1 MSEGASNALVG
12 KKPSGLPRLRAKS
25 SCFTLIEV
33 LVATTILLA
42 TIVVS
47 SNIYLTSIASTSA
60 ASNHLVIN
68 RIVPSLM
75 DGIQFSIRQGAQQG
89 QTTLGN
95 QGVEWDVKYQWS
107 AVVERSSSAPQYF
120 SDIERRWVRSE
131 RQYQLWAVALTL
143 ELNGTTR
150 EVSYRELAWGPG

>member
-1 MSEGASNALVG
+1 MSAGATNALVR
-12 KKPSGLPRLRAKS
+12 KKPSDLPSLRAKS
-25 SCFTLIEV
+25 AGFTLIEV

-42 TIVVS
+42 TIAVS
-47 SNIYLTSIASTSA
+47 SNIYLTSIANSSA

-68 RIVPSLM
+68 RVAPSLI

-95 QGVEWDVKYQWS
+95 QGVEWDVKYQWN

-120 SDIERRWVRSE
+120 SDIERRWIRSE

-150 EVSYRELAWGPG
+150 ELRYRELAWGPG

>member
-1 MSEGASNALVG
+1 
-12 KKPSGLPRLRAKS
+12 
-25 SCFTLIEV
+25 
-33 LVATTILLA
+33 
-42 TIVVS
+42 
-47 SNIYLTSIASTSA
+47 
-60 ASNHLVIN
+60 
-68 RIVPSLM
+68 
-75 DGIQFSIRQGAQQG
+75 
-89 QTTLGN
+89 
-95 QGVEWDVKYQWS
+95 VKYQWN

>member
-1 MSEGASNALVG
+1 MVSPQAS
-12 KKPSGLPRLRAKS
+12 KESGG
-25 SCFTLIEV
+25 FTLIEV

-42 TIVVS
+42 TIAVS
-47 SNIYLTSIASTSA
+47 SNIYLTSIANSSA

-68 RIVPSLM
+68 RVAPSLI

-95 QGVEWDVKYQWS
+95 QGVEWDVKYQWN